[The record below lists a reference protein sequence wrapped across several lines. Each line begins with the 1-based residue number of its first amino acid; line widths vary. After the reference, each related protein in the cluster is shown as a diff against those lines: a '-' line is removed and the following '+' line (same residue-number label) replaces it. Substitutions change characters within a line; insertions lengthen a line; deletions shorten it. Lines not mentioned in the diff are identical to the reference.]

1 MLALAHP
8 LNHTEWMN
16 ELKDRLIPRG
26 VEILQKIKERQM
38 DKQEYEPYT

>member
-1 MLALAHP
+1 
-8 LNHTEWMN
+8 MN
-16 ELKDRLIPRG
+16 EWVKRQANSKG